1 MDSGFASTM
10 STAVETLS
18 SGFSSFTGSTL
29 VAGIWEGEAA
39 DNAKNQVSEKIDTK
53 IEEIQEKLKNLITAI
68 DKGNE
73 AITAKSNMEEAQR
86 CIEEVKASDAPMG
99 QKNADIKHFQEDYE
113 KYKKQFDD
121 LVEEVKSLCSE

>member
-10 STAVETLS
+10 STAVEALS
-18 SGFSSFTGSTL
+18 SAFSSFTGSTL

-53 IEEIQEKLKNLITAI
+53 IEAVQEKLKNLITAI

-73 AITAKSNMEEAQR
+73 AITAKSNMETAQKALKETNLSNAAIRQLEA
-86 CIEEVKASDAPMG
+86 DY
-99 QKNADIKHFQEDYE
+99 QKFKE
-113 KYKKQFDD
+113 QFDQ
-121 LVEEVKSLCSE
+121 LVEEVNSLCSE

>member
-18 SGFSSFTGSTL
+18 SAFSSFTGSTL

-53 IEEIQEKLKNLITAI
+53 IEAVQKKLKNLITAI
-68 DKGNE
+68 DKANE
-73 AITAKSNMEEAQR
+73 AQTAHDNM
-86 CIEEVKASDAPMG
+86 VKAQEALKETNLS
-99 QKNADIKHFQEDYE
+99 NAAIRQLEADYQRFKE
-113 KYKKQFDD
+113 QFDQ